1 MKKTKKLITF
11 SHFSGERKIIRN
23 KSAMSLN
30 LVVQSVILVA
40 ILASLIFIFNQLR
53 VKSQTAAE
61 MTECIASIEAHASFV
76 EAQLVKTEVVDASTV
91 GIGSLFIDSTA
102 DPPPIKCDTKLIKSK
117 SKTKEK
123 MEDEI
128 ISSVVKNWFLFKEGK
143 KAFYPGLEKKNFCFV
158 ADVIEFKE
166 IPEMELYSA
175 SQRITMQQALNSYN
189 GPETVLEYFDEY
201 DLRDNN
207 IVLSRALASKNFFT
221 SFQIYYPGDIQKF
234 KEKENEV
241 LCEKMSVKGY
251 FEFVFSAGETSV
263 KNSVNMK
270 QLSITFL
277 DKLDLRKSYEFPT
290 NVPYAVI
297 FFQTHDYPSKLAN
310 IVGDEFYPFIF
321 SAIMVIPYTEDA
333 MSQIQCDYMPVEF
346 QN

>member
-1 MKKTKKLITF
+1 MKKTKKLI
-11 SHFSGERKIIRN
+11 RN
-23 KSAMSLN
+23 KSAQSLK

-53 VKSQTAAE
+53 VKSQTAVE
-61 MTECIASIEAHASFV
+61 TTECIASIEAHASFV
-76 EAQLVKTEVVDASTV
+76 EAQLVKTEVIDASTA

-102 DPPPIKCDTKLIKSK
+102 DPPPIKCDTKFIKSK

-175 SQRITMQQALNSYN
+175 SMRLPMNQMLKTYSDS
-189 GPETVLEYFDEY
+189 ETVLEYFDESWKNDDSIFERNFGSTY
-201 DLRDNN
+201 K
-207 IVLSRALASKNFFT
+207 SFLAYY
-221 SFQIYYPGDIQKF
+221 QIYYPGKLSREELDDNAKISILQTYFQDHSWF
-234 KEKENEV
+234 KKANLDQYV
-241 LCEKMSVKGY
+241 GTSQTSQM
-251 FEFVFSAGETSV
+251 FVFKIFQS
-263 KNSVNMK
+263 
-270 QLSITFL
+270 FL
-277 DKLDLRKSYEFPT
+277 NNLDVSSFKAPPAN

-297 FFQTHDYPSKLAN
+297 FFQTHDYPSNLAT